1 MRLSCLCPAIWLRS
15 NPGCGSLFQE
25 SLSGATSSG
34 PASQHGDTRDQA
46 VLLNP
51 FFPFS
56 TAKVLSLKATVLL
69 LLTLLIKARVHVRR
83 QSG

>member
-1 MRLSCLCPAIWLRS
+1 MSAAVDPAEAAS
-15 NPGCGSLFQE
+15 G
-25 SLSGATSSG
+25 LSGATSSG